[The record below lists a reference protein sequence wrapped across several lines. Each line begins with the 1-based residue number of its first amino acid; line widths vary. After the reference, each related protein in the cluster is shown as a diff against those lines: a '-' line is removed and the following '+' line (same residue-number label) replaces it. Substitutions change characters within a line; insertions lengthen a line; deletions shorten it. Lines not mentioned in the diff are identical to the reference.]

1 MKKMLLTFTCFSV
14 LVLSGCNTFRGVGED
29 VQAGGSGISHA
40 ATKTQSKM

>member
-1 MKKMLLTFTCFSV
+1 MKKMLLTFTCLSV

-29 VQAGGSGISHA
+29 VEAGGNGISHA